1 METFFPNKCPTF
13 VGGNVTNDNDQQKH
27 DETTRR
33 RTNHVMILIITRLL
47 PHQQV
52 LFLMILCFC
61 VPFVCSSPKP
71 FFVLHQRATT
81 PSRSIFSLVLSTFR
95 RTLHERHKIAQHTT
109 HLVCFQKNDTN
120 VSLLC
125 VFLVFLSAKSSSVR
139 FKKTLFRRKGKRTI
153 KENET
158 LLEPSRVQTRWM
170 WMRRRSPDC
179 VETEIRTWHQRQ
191 QQTPEWDDVFRS
203 KTDGTRRDLFTSLC

>member
-33 RTNHVMILIITRLL
+33 RTTHVMILIITRLL

-95 RTLHERHKIAQHTT
+95 RTLHERHKIVQHNASRLLSEER
-109 HLVCFQKNDTN
+109 HKRLSLSVC
-120 VSLLC
+120 VPC
-125 VFLVFLSAKSSSVR
+125 VFVGF
-139 FKKTLFRRKGKRTI
+139 
-153 KENET
+153 
-158 LLEPSRVQTRWM
+158 
-170 WMRRRSPDC
+170 
-179 VETEIRTWHQRQ
+179 
-191 QQTPEWDDVFRS
+191 
-203 KTDGTRRDLFTSLC
+203 